1 MYAQVEHAPG
11 SCLAVVSTGSF
22 SNGQRRR
29 RMIPSDLRYHKE
41 HEWVRLNGKQA
52 TVGISHFAQDALGD
66 IVFLDLPKVGA
77 SVKVGQ
83 QIGEVES
90 TKTTS
95 TIYTPV
101 SGTIATINT
110 DLKDHPEVVN
120 SDPYGKG
127 WIAVIDL
134 AVPSEVEQLMT
145 AAEYDAFLAS
155 QKKG

>member
-1 MYAQVEHAPG
+1 
-11 SCLAVVSTGSF
+11 
-22 SNGQRRR
+22 
-29 RMIPSDLRYHKE
+29 MIPADLRYHQE
-41 HEWVRLNGKQA
+41 HEWVRVSGMLA

-66 IVFLDLPKVGA
+66 IVFIDLPKSGL
-77 SVKVGQ
+77 SVKAGQ

-101 SGTIATINT
+101 SGTITTVNP

-127 WIAVIDL
+127 WMVVIQLSNAD
-134 AVPSEVEQLMT
+134 EVSKLMT
-145 AAEYDAFLAS
+145 GAQYEAFLAS
-155 QKKG
+155 QKH

>member
-1 MYAQVEHAPG
+1 
-11 SCLAVVSTGSF
+11 
-22 SNGQRRR
+22 
-29 RMIPSDLRYHKE
+29 MIPSDLRFHKE
-41 HEWVRLNGKQA
+41 HEWVRLDGKRA
-52 TVGISHFAQDALGD
+52 TVGISDFAQDALGD
-66 IVFLDLPKVGA
+66 IVFLELPKVGV

-101 SGTIATINT
+101 SGTVSQINT

-134 AVPSEVEQLMT
+134 SNPGEVDQLMT
-145 AAEYDAFLAS
+145 AAQYETFLSS
-155 QKKG
+155 QKH

>member
-1 MYAQVEHAPG
+1 
-11 SCLAVVSTGSF
+11 
-22 SNGQRRR
+22 
-29 RMIPSDLRYHKE
+29 MIPSDLRYHKE
-41 HEWVRLNGKQA
+41 HEWVRLNGNQA

-66 IVFLDLPKVGA
+66 IVFLDLPKVGT

-101 SGTIATINT
+101 SGTIAKINA
-110 DLKDHPEVVN
+110 DLKDHPEIVN

-145 AAEYDAFLAS
+145 AAQYDAFLAS
-155 QKKG
+155 QKH

>member
-1 MYAQVEHAPG
+1 
-11 SCLAVVSTGSF
+11 
-22 SNGQRRR
+22 
-29 RMIPSDLRYHKE
+29 MIPSDLRFHKE
-41 HEWVRLNGKQA
+41 HEWVRFDGKRA
-52 TVGISHFAQDALGD
+52 TVGISDFAQDALGD
-66 IVFLDLPKVGA
+66 IVFLDLPKVGI

-101 SGTIATINT
+101 SGTVSQINT
-110 DLKDHPEVVN
+110 ELKDRPEVVN

-134 AVPSEVEQLMT
+134 ADPAEVDQLMT
-145 AAEYDAFLAS
+145 AAQYEAFLAS
-155 QKKG
+155 QKH

>member
-1 MYAQVEHAPG
+1 
-11 SCLAVVSTGSF
+11 
-22 SNGQRRR
+22 
-29 RMIPSDLRYHKE
+29 MIPKDLRYHQE
-41 HEWVRLNGKQA
+41 HEWVRVSGTQA

-66 IVFLDLPKVGA
+66 IVFIDMPKPGA
-77 SVKVGQ
+77 VVKAGQ

-101 SGTIATINT
+101 SGAIAKVNT

-127 WIAVIDL
+127 WMVVIDL
-134 AVPSEVEQLMT
+134 SSASEVETLMT
-145 AAEYDAFLAS
+145 AEQYEAFLAG
-155 QKKG
+155 QKTG

>member
-1 MYAQVEHAPG
+1 
-11 SCLAVVSTGSF
+11 
-22 SNGQRRR
+22 
-29 RMIPSDLRYHKE
+29 MIPSDLRYHKE
-41 HEWVRLNGKQA
+41 HEWVRLSGNQA

-66 IVFLDLPKVGA
+66 IVFLDLPKVGT

-101 SGTIATINT
+101 SGTVAKINA
-110 DLKDHPEVVN
+110 DLKDHPEIVN

-145 AAEYDAFLAS
+145 AAQYDTFLAS
-155 QKKG
+155 QKH

>member
-1 MYAQVEHAPG
+1 
-11 SCLAVVSTGSF
+11 
-22 SNGQRRR
+22 
-29 RMIPSDLRYHKE
+29 MIPSDLRYHQE
-41 HEWVRLNGKQA
+41 HEWVRLDGKRA
-52 TVGISHFAQDALGD
+52 TVGISDFAQDALGD

-77 SVKVGQ
+77 AVKAGQ

-101 SGTIATINT
+101 SGTVTQINS

-127 WIAVIDL
+127 WIAIIDL
-134 AVPSEVEQLMT
+134 ADAKEVEQLMT
-145 AAEYDAFLAS
+145 ASQYESFLAS
-155 QKKG
+155 QKH

>member
-1 MYAQVEHAPG
+1 
-11 SCLAVVSTGSF
+11 
-22 SNGQRRR
+22 
-29 RMIPSDLRYHKE
+29 MIPSDLRYHKE
-41 HEWVRLNGKQA
+41 HEWVRLSGKQA

-66 IVFLDLPKVGA
+66 IVFLDLPKAGA
-77 SVKVGQ
+77 VVKAGQ

-101 SGTIATINT
+101 SGTIAKINT

-134 AVPSEVEQLMT
+134 ANPGEVDQLMT
-145 AAEYDAFLAS
+145 AAQYEAFLAS
-155 QKKG
+155 QKH

>member
-1 MYAQVEHAPG
+1 
-11 SCLAVVSTGSF
+11 
-22 SNGQRRR
+22 
-29 RMIPSDLRYHKE
+29 MIPSDLRYHKE
-41 HEWVRLNGKQA
+41 HEWVRLNGNQA

-66 IVFLDLPKVGA
+66 IVFLDLPKVGI

-101 SGTIATINT
+101 SGTVAKINT
-110 DLKDHPEVVN
+110 DLKDHPEIVN

-145 AAEYDAFLAS
+145 AAQYDTFLAS

>member
-1 MYAQVEHAPG
+1 
-11 SCLAVVSTGSF
+11 
-22 SNGQRRR
+22 
-29 RMIPSDLRYHKE
+29 MIPADLRYHKE
-41 HEWVRLNGKQA
+41 HEWVRLNGTRA

-77 SVKVGQ
+77 VVKAGQ

-101 SGTIATINT
+101 SGTVTTINA

-120 SDPYGKG
+120 ADPYGKG
-127 WIAVIDL
+127 WIAVIEL
-134 AVPSEVEQLMT
+134 SSPAEVDALMT
-145 AAEYDAFLAS
+145 SAQYDAFLKN
-155 QKKG
+155 QQH

>member
-1 MYAQVEHAPG
+1 
-11 SCLAVVSTGSF
+11 
-22 SNGQRRR
+22 
-29 RMIPSDLRYHKE
+29 MIPSDLRYHHE

-52 TVGISHFAQDALGD
+52 TIGISHFAQDALGD

-77 SVKVGQ
+77 VVKAGG

-95 TIYTPV
+95 TIYSPV
-101 SGTIATINT
+101 SGTVANINA

-127 WIAVIDL
+127 WIAVI
-134 AVPSEVEQLMT
+134 EVTTPAEVDQLMT
-145 AAEYDAFLAS
+145 ADQYASFLAS